1 MSVQQVNKY
10 PWEPDDSIRYL
21 QKCLNGYSKLL
32 EQLDLNKTQEM
43 DSLEGKF
50 LFWIPKYCHLLN
62 THFYLIILECEEEK
76 PAGSLKPTID
86 SLGPRID
93 DDCDI

>member
-10 PWEPDDSIRYL
+10 PWEHDDSIRYL

-50 LFWIPKYCHLLN
+50 LF
-62 THFYLIILECEEEK
+62 
-76 PAGSLKPTID
+76 
-86 SLGPRID
+86 
-93 DDCDI
+93 